1 VLTFL
6 KPLLKLLTRHHQRP
20 RAWAHVR
27 MVVKVDVH
35 RIAAVLYLQLVLLAN
50 RKPAPTVVAVSPIN
64 VRVSVLMV

>member
-1 VLTFL
+1 
-6 KPLLKLLTRHHQRP
+6 
-20 RAWAHVR
+20 